1 MSKYPENLK
10 YTRDHEWLKIEG
22 NVALI
27 GITDYA
33 AEQLGDIVHAELPSI
48 DQEFDQGTSFG
59 VLESVKSVSD
69 IYIPLKGKVVDV
81 NSLLV
86 ENSGLLNEDPYQEG
100 WLVKIEVIDEEGL
113 DQLMS
118 AEGYESF
125 LSEEA

>member
-1 MSKYPENLK
+1 M
-10 YTRDHEWLKIEG
+10 
-22 NVALI
+22 ALI